1 MTKFSFVYFSLE
13 RIGLARIVYFAQ
25 SIPASV
31 FPGWTD
37 LDEILHRGGPRRGEG
52 SWGGGSTRYPPP
64 QLRGA

>member
-37 LDEILHRGGPRRGEG
+37 LDEILHRGGPQGQEG
-52 SWGGGSTRYPPP
+52 S
-64 QLRGA
+64 